1 MNVAARAVII
11 YNLLLDNE
19 YYPLDVY
26 SIQVNMQERGIV
38 MTNAS
43 IYQTLYS
50 LEDSKLVQTSRSDTT
65 GRVYWALS
73 GRNLNRVGVAA

>member
-1 MNVAARAVII
+1 MNTTARAVLV
-11 YNLLLDNE
+11 YSVLQDNE

-26 SIQVNMQERGIV
+26 SIGECLKELGIEI
-38 MTNAS
+38 TKAQ
-43 IYQTLYS
+43 IYQTLYA
-50 LEDSKLVQTSRSDTT
+50 LEDGRLVQTSRSNTT